1 MASLPRDPELHFERH
16 VLCCNNQRAPGHP
29 RSCCADRGARPLM
42 TYLARRLDE
51 LAAEGVKVTEVG
63 CMERCELGPT
73 IVVYPEA
80 VWYTYENEE
89 DVDEIVERHFRKGEI
104 VERLN
109 LEADQKLP
117 KSKIKETLVLSVTE
131 VKDETPAIRS
141 FVLAPADG
149 GDLPKWTAGAHVDI
163 ITHSGLRRSYSLAND
178 PADRTRY
185 VIGVLRER
193 EGRGGSA
200 WMHDHLKA
208 GDTLKVVPP
217 INNFP
222 VDESA
227 AQHILIAGG
236 IGITPILV
244 MGRALKAK
252 GAKVHL
258 NYCTKSRDETAFLA
272 EVEQVFGDD
281 VTFYHDGGDP
291 SKGIDLKAYLKDRPE
306 GAHLYICGP
315 AGLILAAEAAAS
327 HWPEGT
333 VHYELFAAP
342 GQSRSWHNEPF
353 TVYLSRRK
361 QEITVPADKSL
372 LEAVREAGVALDSSC
387 EEGLCS
393 TCIARVISG
402 GIEHRDQVLSAAEKA
417 RGDRILTC
425 ISRAMPGERLVLD
438 L

>member
-1 MASLPRDPELHFERH
+1 MASLPQDPEFHFERH

-29 RSCCADRGARPLM
+29 RSCCADRGAKPLM
-42 TYLARRLDE
+42 DYLAKRIDE
-51 LAAEGVKVTEVG
+51 LGIEDIKITEVG

-73 IVVYPEA
+73 VVVYPEA
-80 VWYTYENEE
+80 VWYTYENED
-89 DVDEIVERHFRKGEI
+89 DVDEIIDRHFRKGEV

-109 LEADQKLP
+109 LEVEQKLP
-117 KSKIKETLVLSVTE
+117 KPKVKETLALTVVE
-131 VKDETPAIRS
+131 VKDETPSIKS
-141 FVLAPADG
+141 FVLARANGAELPA
-149 GDLPKWTAGAHVDI
+149 WTAGAHVDV
-163 ITHSGLRRSYSLAND
+163 ITGSGLRRSYSLAND
-178 PADRTRY
+178 PADRSCY
-185 VIGVLRER
+185 VIGVLREK

-200 WMHDHLKA
+200 WMHDHLTA

-217 INNFP
+217 LNNFP
-222 VDESA
+222 LDETA

-236 IGITPILV
+236 IGITPILA
-244 MGRALKAK
+244 MGRALKAH
-252 GAKVHL
+252 GARFHL
-258 NYCTKSRDETAFLA
+258 NYCTKSREDTAFLD
-272 EVEQVFGDD
+272 EVKKVFGDN
-281 VTFYHDGGDP
+281 VTFYHDDGDP
-291 SKGIDLKAYLKDRPE
+291 SKGIDLAAYLKDRPE

-342 GQSRSWHNEPF
+342 NQSQAWHNEPF

-372 LEAVREAGVALDSSC
+372 LEAVREAGVYLDSSC

-402 GIEHRDQVLSAAEKA
+402 GIEHRDQVLTEKERA
-417 RGDRILTC
+417 KGDRILTC
-425 ISRAMPGERLVLD
+425 VSRATPGEKLVLD